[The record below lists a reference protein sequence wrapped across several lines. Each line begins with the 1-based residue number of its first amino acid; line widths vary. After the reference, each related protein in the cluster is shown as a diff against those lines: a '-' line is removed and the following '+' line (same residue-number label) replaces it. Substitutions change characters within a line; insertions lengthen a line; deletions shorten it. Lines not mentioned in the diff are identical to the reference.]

1 MKINFRLLFLVL
13 LIAAVFFAFGCK
25 TTPLSEGGSP
35 EGTPENPV
43 TPIEGGDIERP
54 EPPEEDTFLKVEE
67 SLLEGDTDA
76 ALETLDAYIEKEPED
91 LQTLVLKAALLMSDG
106 EVVEARALLDRV
118 LSEEPENI
126 DALFQLSIL
135 EGWEGNRET
144 QLALLEKISELD
156 PENGDVLA
164 SIGDF
169 HFLDKDYDEAEKAYM
184 KALELEPANISA
196 LTGYGNLLMQK
207 GDYDE
212 AEERYDSIVEI
223 YPSDPFV
230 YGDRS
235 RARIA
240 QENYVGA
247 EEDLSEAVD
256 LSPNY
261 YWNYVDRGKLRL
273 NNLYNANTAIEDF
286 NKAIALEPDYF
297 YAYIFRAGILDDTGE
312 IDKAISDYKKLI
324 ELKPD
329 YYFAFRSLGIL
340 QYLKGEWEEARQN
353 LMESFSYEEDPGV
366 LLLTAFTY
374 FREDRDK
381 EGKDFIKNILDSFP
395 RDDHFYNIGR
405 MAIDPGYEVFAL
417 KGIEEEQDMFVKTR
431 MKFYVGALLQ
441 AMGGDSLAY
450 TYYDD
455 VRELNLLGMYERRI
469 ALKEL
474 EVLDD

>member
-1 MKINFRLLFLVL
+1 MKINCRAIFLL
-13 LIAAVFFAFGCK
+13 LIGAVFFTIGCK
-25 TTPLSEGGSP
+25 TIPSP
-35 EGTPENPV
+35 EGSPPSGTSEKPV
-43 TPIEGGDIERP
+43 EGGEIEKP
-54 EPPEEDTFLKVEE
+54 QPPEKDPYLEVEE
-67 SLLEGDTDA
+67 SLLEGDTES

-91 LQTLVLKAALLMSDG
+91 LQTLIMKAALLMSGG
-106 EVVEARALLDRV
+106 EVAEARDILNRV
-118 LSEEPENI
+118 LAEEPDNI

-135 EGWEGNRET
+135 EGWEGNRAE
-144 QLALLEKISELD
+144 QLRLLEKVSQLD
-156 PENGDVLA
+156 PENGDVHA
-164 SIGDF
+164 AIGDF
-169 HFLDKDYDEAEKAYM
+169 HFLDKDYDSAEEAYI

-196 LTGYGNLLMQK
+196 LTGHGNLLMQK
-207 GDYDE
+207 GDYEE
-212 AEERYDSIVEI
+212 AEERYNSIIEI

-240 QENYVGA
+240 LEDFTGA
-247 EEDLSEAVD
+247 EEDLSEAVE

-273 NNLYNANTAIEDF
+273 NNLYNANTAILDF
-286 NKAIALEPDYF
+286 DKAIEIEPDYF

-312 IDKAISDYKKLI
+312 IEKAISDYKKLVV
-324 ELKPD
+324 LKPD

-340 QYLKGEWEEARQN
+340 QYLTDDWEEARQN
-353 LMESFSYEEDPGV
+353 LMESYSHEEDHGV

-417 KGIEEEQDMFVKTR
+417 QGIEEEKDKFVQTR
-431 MKFYVGALLQ
+431 MKFYLGALFH
-441 AMGGDSLAY
+441 AMGADTLAY

-455 VRELNLLGMYERRI
+455 VRELNLLGMYERRM